1 MKIYAIKVYYDNGGG
16 YEDRHEGTT
25 YIGYYASRELV
36 LKAFESLDY
45 GDVLNE
51 AITDCREYSHC
62 WWAEEDICKYKVESG
77 VTEEGYE
84 DRSTIVL
91 FGPGEP
97 CMRSYIRCYI
107 VEIDVLEH

>member
-36 LKAFESLDY
+36 LKVFESL
-45 GDVLNE
+45 
-51 AITDCREYSHC
+51 CEYSRC
-62 WWAEEDICKYKVESG
+62 WCDEEDICKYEVESD

-84 DRSTIVL
+84 DQSAIVL

-97 CMRSYIRCYI
+97 GMRSYIRCYI
-107 VEIDVLEH
+107 VEIDVLEN